1 MTKNLWISWEVH
13 TRTRSITNTLDI
25 KLIELLSK
33 HNRIVK
39 YVLLTIKTMRALL
52 QEKPKVLIVQN
63 PSIVLGYLSLLLR
76 PFFKY
81 KLIMDCHNAALFPLE
96 GKYEWLV
103 TVAQFLIKKADFV
116 IVTNNEL
123 ANLVS
128 KLSGKPIIL
137 NDPIPDFSYEKL
149 NESTT
154 KQVTLISAWAE
165 DEPVDEFIS
174 AVSSFSQ
181 VNFVITGKAKIGVVS
196 KAPTNIQFPGFV
208 SRKDYIKLIANS
220 DLIVDLTHRENC
232 LVCGA
237 YEAISVEV
245 PLLLSNTASLKN
257 TFDYGA
263 IFCDNSIDAIK
274 GGLEASLKNLDVL
287 QKDIVLMK
295 TIHTERW
302 NEASKQLKINLYFED

>member
-1 MTKNLWISWEVH
+1 
-13 TRTRSITNTLDI
+13 
-25 KLIELLSK
+25 
-33 HNRIVK
+33 
-39 YVLLTIKTMRALL
+39 MRALL

-123 ANLVS
+123 ANLVRN
-128 KLSGKPIIL
+128 LSGKPIIL
-137 NDPIPDFSYEKL
+137 NDPIPGFSYEKL
-149 NESTT
+149 DGNST
-154 KQVTLISAWAE
+154 KQVTLISTWAE

-174 AVSSFSQ
+174 AASSFSQ
-181 VNFVITGKAKIGVVS
+181 INFVITGKAKPDIAT

-208 SRKDYIKLIANS
+208 SRKDYINLIANS

-245 PLLLSNTASLKN
+245 PLLLSNTTSLKN

-274 GGLEASLKNLDVL
+274 GGLGISMQQLDVL
-287 QKDIVLMK
+287 QQDILIMK
-295 TIHTERW
+295 RIHTERW
-302 NEASKQLKINLYFED
+302 NGASQVLKDNLCYES